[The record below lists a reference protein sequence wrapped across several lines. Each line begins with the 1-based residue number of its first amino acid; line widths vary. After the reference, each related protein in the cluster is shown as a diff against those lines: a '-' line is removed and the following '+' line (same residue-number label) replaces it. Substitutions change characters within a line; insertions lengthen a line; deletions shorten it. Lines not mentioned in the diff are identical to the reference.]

1 MPELTVGERDE
12 ELARRLGDEL
22 TRFNNAAT
30 GAHDQREL
38 SVRVTDESG
47 ELVGGLTGWTWGG
60 CGGINRLW
68 VRADSRRDGWGS
80 RLVAAAEEEARRRG
94 CTRMVV
100 SSLSFQAP
108 GFYRRHGYAE
118 TGRTEGLP
126 AGSVDHHF
134 FKQLDGDGARLTLVA
149 VVSAEPPHV
158 ADVNGYEDAVLALMA
173 AHGGRV
179 ERRLRTADGRTEVQV
194 LSFADR
200 DAMAG
205 FVADPRRAAL
215 RAELGDVAPDALVH
229 EVTDV

>member
-1 MPELTVGERDE
+1 VPELTVGERDE
-12 ELARRLGDEL
+12 ELAARLTREL
-22 TRFNNAAT
+22 TAYNVAAT
-30 GAHDQREL
+30 GADDERDL
-38 SVRVTDESG
+38 SVRVTDDDG
-47 ELVGGLTGWTWGG
+47 ELIGGLSGWTWGG
-60 CGGINRLW
+60 CGGVNLLW
-68 VRADSRRDGWGS
+68 VRADARRDGWGS
-80 RLVAAAEEEARRRG
+80 RLLAAAEEEARRRG

-108 GFYRRHGYAE
+108 GFYRGHGYAE

-134 FKQLDGDGARLTLVA
+134 FKQLDGDGPRLTLVA
-149 VVSAEPPHV
+149 VVSASPPHV
-158 ADVNGYEDAVLALMA
+158 AEANGYEDAVLALMA

-200 DAMAG
+200 AG
-205 FVADPRRAAL
+205 VASFMADPRRAAL
-215 RAELGDVAPDALVH
+215 RAKLGDVAPDAVVH